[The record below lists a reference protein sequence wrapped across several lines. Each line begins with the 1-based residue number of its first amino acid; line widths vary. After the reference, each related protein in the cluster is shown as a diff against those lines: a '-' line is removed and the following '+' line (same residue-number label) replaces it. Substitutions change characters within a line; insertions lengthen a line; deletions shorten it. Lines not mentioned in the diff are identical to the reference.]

1 MATTT
6 FDPSEDRSDAEKA
19 AEAAALEQGEK
30 IAQMQEEDRA
40 RKFQQ
45 SESEEENPAL
55 IGGKFKS
62 QDDLLKAYEELQ
74 RKMSSG
80 ETESPEEGEEAP
92 AEEAPEAVEEEVEV
106 EETPV
111 TETVKYMHD
120 LAKEVG
126 DDGVLPDEA
135 VERLSSMDTKDLIA
149 AYMQYNNQ
157 AQQAVLASS
166 ELQSIRDSVGGDQ
179 AYTEMVTWA
188 SQNLSE
194 SEIADFNA
202 VTNTNNPAAIRFA
215 VSSLNARWKE
225 GEGYEAPLVTGR
237 KSGGGEK
244 AFRSHAELSR
254 AIADPRYASDPAYRA
269 DVEAKLARSTDLL

>member
-40 RKFQQ
+40 RRFQQ
-45 SESEEENPAL
+45 SEDEQEDAAL

-74 RKMSSG
+74 RKLSSG
-80 ETESPEEGEEAP
+80 EEESPEEGEEAP
-92 AEEAPEAVEEEVEV
+92 AEEPVEAKEEEVEV
-106 EETPV
+106 EETPI

-120 LAKEVG
+120 LSKEVG
-126 DDGVLPDEA
+126 EDGTLPEEA
-135 VERLSSMDTKDLIA
+135 IERLSSMDTKDLIA
-149 AYMQYNNQ
+149 AYMQYNSQ
-157 AQQAVLASS
+157 AQQAQIAGS
-166 ELQSIRDSVGGDQ
+166 ELQAIRDSVGGDA
-179 AYTEMVTWA
+179 AYGEMVQWA
-188 SQNLSE
+188 ANNLSE
-194 SEIADFNA
+194 TEIADFNA
-202 VTNTNNPAAIRFA
+202 VTSTNNPAAIRFA

-225 GEGYEAPLVTGR
+225 GVGYEAPLVTGR

>member
-6 FDPSEDRSDAEKA
+6 FDPSEDRSDEQKA

-40 RKFQQ
+40 RRLQQ
-45 SESEEENPAL
+45 SEDEQEDAAL

-80 ETESPEEGEEAP
+80 EAESPEEGEEAP
-92 AEEAPEAVEEEVEV
+92 TEEAPEAVEEEVEV

-111 TETVKYMHD
+111 SETVKYMHD
-120 LAKEVG
+120 LSKEVG
-126 DDGVLPDEA
+126 DDGTLPEEA
-135 VERLSSMDTKDLIA
+135 IERLSSMDTKDLIA
-149 AYMQYNNQ
+149 AYMQYNTQ
-157 AQQAVLASS
+157 AQQAQIAGS
-166 ELQSIRDSVGGDQ
+166 ELQSIRDSVGGDD
-179 AYTEMVTWA
+179 AYGEMVQWA
-188 SQNLSE
+188 ANNLSE
-194 SEIADFNA
+194 TEIADFNA

-215 VSSLNARWKE
+215 VSSLNARWKD
-225 GEGYEAPLVTGR
+225 GVGYEAPLVTGR
-237 KSGGGEK
+237 KAADGVK

-254 AIADPRYASDPAYRA
+254 AIADPRYSSDPAYRA